1 MEDLKKKP
9 REIKVDMVVLP
20 NCLEAE
26 RGIIGAVIFENKIYD
41 MVSDILRT
49 DHFYSM
55 EHAKI
60 WDFISSKIEKSE
72 KINYIGIS
80 QFFKDD
86 TDIQRIGG
94 AEYFIDLIQSVIA
107 PEINARYYGE
117 LIIDSSNKRRFMQF
131 SENVQYEIAKKTST
145 DLISETDKFLTSLTT
160 QGTSDIVSASDL
172 FTDTVQH
179 IEDTKNGKFKAVETG
194 IKFLDDKINGFY
206 GGRLYIL
213 AGRPAM
219 GKTALA
225 LTMAINQ
232 SEATPTLFISLE
244 MPKIELMQ
252 RLLAS
257 KAGVPMSRQQSKEN
271 LTQDEWSKLTL
282 AREKI
287 KKHNLFILDSHC
299 SDLHSIKALCRRF
312 RRAKG
317 KCVIFID
324 YLGLIQMDKK
334 ISSKVHQIEDITTNL
349 KSLAKELDSPIVLL
363 SQLSRS
369 VEGRDNKR
377 PMLSDLRDSGAIEQ
391 DADMVMFVYREEY
404 YLERNEDEND
414 TKTPSH
420 KIIQKQQEN
429 LAKLERVRGKAEVIV
444 AKYRQGTTGSVLLN
458 FEGEKQKFS

>member
-9 REIKVDMVVLP
+9 RETKIDIDILP
-20 NCLEAE
+20 HCIEAE
-26 RGIIGAVIFENKIYD
+26 QGIIGAVIYENKIYD
-41 MVSDILRT
+41 LVSDILRT
-49 DHFYSM
+49 EHFYRP
-55 EHAKI
+55 EHALI
-60 WDFISSKIEKSE
+60 WDYISSKIEKSE
-72 KINYIGIS
+72 KVNYIGVCEY
-80 QFFKDD
+80 FKDD
-86 TDIQRIGG
+86 LNIQRIGG
-94 AEYFIDLIQSVIA
+94 NDYIVGLFQSVIA
-107 PEINARYYGE
+107 PEMNARNYGE
-117 LIIDSSNKRRFMQF
+117 LIIDSANKRRFMQF
-131 SENVQYEIAKKTST
+131 SEDVQYEIAKKTSS
-145 DLISETDKFLTSLTT
+145 DLIAETDKFLTSLTT
-160 QGTSDIVSASDL
+160 QGTSEIVSASEL
-172 FTDTVQH
+172 YTDTVQH

-232 SEATPTLFISLE
+232 SESTPVLFISLE

-257 KAGVPMSRQQSKEN
+257 KAGVSMSKQQSKEN
-271 LTQDEWSKLTL
+271 LTTEEWSKLTT
-282 AREKI
+282 AQEKI
-287 KKHNLFILDSHC
+287 KKHNLYILDSHC

-349 KSLAKELDSPIVLL
+349 KSLSKELDSPIVLL

-404 YLERNEDEND
+404 YLERNEDEKDN
-414 TKTPSH
+414 KTPTH
-420 KIIQKQQEN
+420 KLIQKQQEM
-429 LAKLERVRGKAEVIV
+429 LEKLERVRGKAEVIV

>member
-1 MEDLKKKP
+1 L
-9 REIKVDMVVLP
+9 
-20 NCLEAE
+20 
-26 RGIIGAVIFENKIYD
+26 
-41 MVSDILRT
+41 VSDILRT
-49 DHFYSM
+49 EHFYSP
-55 EHAKI
+55 EHALI
-60 WDFISSKIEKSE
+60 WDYISVKIEKSE
-72 KINYIGIS
+72 KINYIGVA
-80 QFFKDD
+80 QYFKDD
-86 TDIQRIGG
+86 VNIQRIGG
-94 AEYFIDLIQSVIA
+94 NDYILDLVQQVIA
-107 PEINARYYGE
+107 PEMNARNYGE

-145 DLISETDKFLTSLTT
+145 DLISETDKFLTSLTA
-160 QGTSDIVSASDL
+160 QGTSDIVSASEL
-172 FTDTVQH
+172 YGDTVQH
-179 IEDTKNGKFKAVETG
+179 IEDTKNGKFKAIETG
-194 IKFLDDKINGFY
+194 IKFLDEKINGFY

-232 SEATPTLFISLE
+232 SETTPTLFISLE

-257 KAGVPMSRQQSKEN
+257 KANVPMSRQQSKDN
-271 LTQDEWSKLTL
+271 LTQEEWGRLTT
-282 AREKI
+282 AQEKI

-404 YLERNEDEND
+404 YLDKPEDD
-414 TKTPSH
+414 TPNKKMSSA
-420 KIIQKQQEN
+420 KIIQEQQ
-429 LAKLERVRGKAEVIV
+429 AKLEKLEKVRGKAEVIV